1 LVTSYTRK
9 RRVATF
15 GVVVFIGLVL
25 AVSGGLVA
33 YWSLHTERIR
43 HYGVDI
49 AVQEDGTALVRETV
63 DYDFGA
69 NDRHGITRDFPGY
82 ALPGTEPAGAAT
94 GAATVTDVRVRSA
107 TAPDDVALS
116 DDVHVVIRVGDPDR
130 TVSGLHRYVL
140 EYRITGVV
148 SGDRLAYDAIGTGW
162 SVPIDAADIRLTAP
176 YRLSGVGCFQG
187 FESGD
192 TPCVAS
198 SGGDAV
204 TTHVAGLEE
213 RQGVTLDG
221 DRAGALSGPARTAL
235 PDDVDLSGGDS
246 GRPYTRTLWLV
257 LGAGGAGF
265 VVGAVPAA
273 LWARRAG
280 RDRAWAGGGIDAVFG
295 GPGLESAPITDLDA
309 ERQVTI
315 QFEPPRDLTPA
326 QGGVL
331 LSEQVSRDHQVAWLT
346 QQSIDGW
353 FRIENDGKRLRWTA
367 PEDRWASAP
376 TPLQKMFNR
385 RAKIKLGRYD
395 QRFAVGFRM
404 VADELKDWRRTCELW
419 DHDAER
425 RNNRVSSLV
434 KTLSVVAVLAGAVAL
449 FMTASAEPDLAYLT
463 AAVSALFAGA
473 GVSMAM
479 SARELPI
486 RTPEG
491 FARRQLVEGFRRF
504 FVASEGQHARA
515 AAERDELRLYSA
527 WAVALG
533 ELDHWHKAVAAA
545 QLPPDTSGVSD
556 TVGFVALSSTV
567 QTATSAPS
575 SGSSGGSSGGSSS
588 GGGYSGGGYSG
599 GGDVGGGGGG
609 GGGGSW

>member
-9 RRVATF
+9 RRFATF
-15 GVVVFIGLVL
+15 GMVVFVGVL
-25 AVSGGLVA
+25 LAFCGGLIT

-43 HYGVDI
+43 HYAVDI
-49 AVQEDGTALVRETV
+49 AVQEDGSALVRETI

-69 NDRHGITRDFPGY
+69 DSRHGITRDFPGY
-82 ALPGTEPAGAAT
+82 ALAGA
-94 GAATVTDVRVRSA
+94 GPVGVPTVADVTVRSA
-107 TAPDDVALS
+107 SAPDDVTLT
-116 DDVHVVIRVGDPDR
+116 DDVHVVIRVGDPDV
-130 TVSGLHRYVL
+130 TISGLHRYVL
-140 EYRITGVV
+140 AYRITGAV
-148 SGDRLAYDAIGTGW
+148 SGTRLAYDAIGTGW

-187 FESGD
+187 FESSD
-192 TPCVAS
+192 APCAARVD
-198 SGGDAV
+198 GDAV
-204 TTHVAGLEE
+204 TTHVEGLEE

-235 PDDVDLSGGDS
+235 PNDVDLSDS
-246 GRPYTRTLWLV
+246 AAYTRTLWLV
-257 LGAGGAGF
+257 LGFGALGF
-265 VVGAVPAA
+265 VAGAVPAA

-280 RDRAWAGGGIDAVFG
+280 RDRAWAGGGIDAVYG
-295 GPGLESAPITDLDA
+295 GPGLESSPITDLDA
-309 ERQVTI
+309 ERQVTV

-331 LSEQVSRDHQVAWLT
+331 LTERVDRDHQVAWLT

-353 FRIENDGKRLRWTA
+353 FRIENDGDRLRWTA

-376 TPLQKMFNR
+376 APLRKMFNR
-385 RAKIKLGRYD
+385 RAKVKLVSYD
-395 QRFAVGFRM
+395 QRFAEGFRM
-404 VADELKDWRRTCELW
+404 VADELKNWRATCELW

-434 KTLSVVAVLAGAVAL
+434 KTLGVLAALAGAVAL
-449 FMTASAEPDLAYLT
+449 FMTASAEPQLAYLT
-463 AAVSALFAGA
+463 AAGSALFAGA
-473 GVSMAM
+473 GTSLAFN
-479 SARELPI
+479 ARELPI

-515 AAERDELRLYSA
+515 AAERGELRLYSA

-533 ELDHWHKAVAAA
+533 ELDHWHKAMAAA
-545 QLPPDTSGVSD
+545 ELPPDTSGVAE
-556 TVGFVALSSTV
+556 TAGFVALTSTV
-567 QTATSAPS
+567 HTASTSPAS
-575 SGSSGGSSGGSSS
+575 SGSSSDGGS
-588 GGGYSGGGYSG
+588 SGGGYSG